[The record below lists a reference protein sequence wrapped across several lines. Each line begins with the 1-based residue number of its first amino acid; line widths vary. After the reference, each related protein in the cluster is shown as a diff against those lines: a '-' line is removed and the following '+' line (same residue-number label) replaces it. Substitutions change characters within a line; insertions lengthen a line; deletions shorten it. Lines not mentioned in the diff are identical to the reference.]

1 MLSGHNQSLLYIDIT
16 RNDSPVWGL
25 SVQSTFFFFFLRP
38 GFPFETV
45 LFQKKS
51 YKAVSQVI
59 DTATSILGH
68 LSKTKTI

>member
-25 SVQSTFFFFFLRP
+25 SVQSTFFFFLRP
-38 GFPFETV
+38 GLPFETV

>member
-1 MLSGHNQSLLYIDIT
+1 MTHQYEVSLIC
-16 RNDSPVWGL
+16 PMHC
-25 SVQSTFFFFFLRP
+25 FFRP
-38 GFPFETV
+38 GLPFETV